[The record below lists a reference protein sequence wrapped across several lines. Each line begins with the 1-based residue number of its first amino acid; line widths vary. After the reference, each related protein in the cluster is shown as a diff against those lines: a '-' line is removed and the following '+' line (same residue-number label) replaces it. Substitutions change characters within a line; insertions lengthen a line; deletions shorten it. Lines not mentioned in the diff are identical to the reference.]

1 MDVTSVTLDE
11 VLIAAEKRAAS
22 LVPETAGYLALAV
35 ADASARLPF
44 RLDDEL
50 VTLTT
55 EGTVNVARGSVVVPP
70 EESARLLRRVLA
82 RLLERSV
89 GSMPGLA
96 AAARAREEQAEG
108 ASGIVRDL
116 ESALVPVNR
125 AAARRALAR
134 LARET
139 ARARDLGKLR
149 RRTRKAEPTRGA
161 SAEPARPAPQT
172 MAAPQP
178 EAAPQPTAAPSAA
191 AAPQTVAAA
200 QPVAAPSAAQAPL
213 PEQAAEAELSVEVD
227 VELFAEAPEP
237 AEPTPTV
244 LGTSVVEADD
254 PFDREEELAEPT
266 IVDTVMAERLEQTHE
281 AHVET
286 ERAERLEAEIAQAL
300 ASDTSQGASAPRR
313 APREEARVVLS
324 PELASKRGRGFPSQ
338 REARIDSS
346 RSDVDS
352 LLASFAGGS
361 ELELEHAEGLAR
373 SVGVELTPL
382 GGARRRERT
391 PSPSTSAP
399 QRMEPSPEPA
409 REAAPE
415 APAVGLPNRAKP
427 RSSWAGWFALLALG
441 LAAVGLLGH
450 LAPGWLEPSDQAAV
464 EPR

>member
-108 ASGIVRDL
+108 AGGIVRDL

-149 RRTRKAEPTRGA
+149 RRARRADPARGA
-161 SAEPARPAPQT
+161 STELARPAATPRPAT
-172 MAAPQP
+172 APGDVVAARP
-178 EAAPQPTAAPSAA
+178 ESPPAQSAPSAPLA
-191 AAPQTVAAA
+191 EHA
-200 QPVAAPSAAQAPL
+200 QEP
-213 PEQAAEAELSVEVD
+213 ELSVDVD
-227 VELFAEAPEP
+227 VALFAEAVELAAR
-237 AEPTPTV
+237 AEPTPTE
-244 LGTSVVEADD
+244 LGTSVVEAAD
-254 PFDREEELAEPT
+254 PFDREEELAEAT
-266 IVDTVMAERLEQTHE
+266 VVDTVMAERLEQAHE
-281 AHVET
+281 ARAEA
-286 ERAERLEAEIAQAL
+286 ERAERLEAEVASAL
-300 ASDTSQGASAPRR
+300 AADDARRTNAPRR
-313 APREEARVVLS
+313 TPRDEARVVLA

-352 LLASFAGGS
+352 LLASFAGGN
-361 ELELEHAEGLAR
+361 EVELEHAEGLAR
-373 SVGVELTPL
+373 SVGLELTPP
-382 GGARRRERT
+382 GGARRREPT
-391 PSPSTSAP
+391 PRPPSSQV
-399 QRMEPSPEPA
+399 QRIERAPEPIA
-409 REAAPE
+409 EAPE
-415 APAVGLPNRAKP
+415 APIVGAPALTKP

-441 LAAVGLLGH
+441 LVAAGLLGH
-450 LAPGWLEPSDQAAV
+450 YAPGWIEPSDQAAV

>member
-108 ASGIVRDL
+108 AGGIVRDL

-149 RRTRKAEPTRGA
+149 RRARRADPARGA
-161 SAEPARPAPQT
+161 TTELARPAATPRPAT
-172 MAAPQP
+172 APGDVVAARL
-178 EAAPQPTAAPSAA
+178 ESPSAQSA
-191 AAPQTVAAA
+191 SSAPPAEHA
-200 QPVAAPSAAQAPL
+200 QE
-213 PEQAAEAELSVEVD
+213 PEPSVEVD
-227 VELFAEAPEP
+227 VDVALFAEAVELVAP
-237 AEPTPTV
+237 AEPTPTA
-244 LGTSVVEADD
+244 LGTSVVEAAD
-254 PFDREEELAEPT
+254 PFDREEELAEAT
-266 IVDTVMAERLEQTHE
+266 VVDTVMAERLEQAHE
-281 AHVET
+281 AHAEA
-286 ERAERLEAEIAQAL
+286 ERAERLEAEVASAL
-300 ASDTSQGASAPRR
+300 AADDARRTNAPHRT
-313 APREEARVVLS
+313 PRDEARVVLA

-352 LLASFAGGS
+352 LLASFAGGN
-361 ELELEHAEGLAR
+361 EVELEHAEGLAR
-373 SVGVELTPL
+373 SVGLELTTP
-382 GGARRRERT
+382 GGARRREPT
-391 PSPSTSAP
+391 PRPPPSEA
-399 QRMEPSPEPA
+399 RRIEPSPE
-409 REAAPE
+409 RVVEAPE
-415 APAVGLPNRAKP
+415 APIVGAPALAKP
-427 RSSWAGWFALLALG
+427 RSSWASWFALLALG
-441 LAAVGLLGH
+441 LVAAGLLGH
-450 LAPGWLEPSDQAAV
+450 YAPGWIEPSDQAAV

>member
-108 ASGIVRDL
+108 AGGIVRDL

-149 RRTRKAEPTRGA
+149 RRARRADPARGA
-161 SAEPARPAPQT
+161 STELARPAATPRPAT
-172 MAAPQP
+172 APGDVVAARL
-178 EAAPQPTAAPSAA
+178 ESPSAQSA
-191 AAPQTVAAA
+191 SSAPPAEHA
-200 QPVAAPSAAQAPL
+200 QE
-213 PEQAAEAELSVEVD
+213 PEPSVEVD
-227 VELFAEAPEP
+227 VDVALFAEAVELAAP
-237 AEPTPTV
+237 AEPTPTE
-244 LGTSVVEADD
+244 LGTSVVEATD
-254 PFDREEELAEPT
+254 PFDREEELAEAT
-266 IVDTVMAERLEQTHE
+266 VVDTVMAERLEQAHE
-281 AHVET
+281 ARAEA
-286 ERAERLEAEIAQAL
+286 ERAERLEAEVASAL
-300 ASDTSQGASAPRR
+300 AADDARRTNAPRR
-313 APREEARVVLS
+313 TPRDEARVVLA

-352 LLASFAGGS
+352 LLASFAGGN
-361 ELELEHAEGLAR
+361 EVELEHAEGLAR
-373 SVGVELTPL
+373 SVGLELTPP
-382 GGARRRERT
+382 GGARRREPT
-391 PSPSTSAP
+391 PRPPSSQV
-399 QRMEPSPEPA
+399 QRIERAPEPIA
-409 REAAPE
+409 EAPE
-415 APAVGLPNRAKP
+415 APIVGAPALTKP

-441 LAAVGLLGH
+441 LVAAGLLGH
-450 LAPGWLEPSDQAAV
+450 YAPGWIEPSDQAAV